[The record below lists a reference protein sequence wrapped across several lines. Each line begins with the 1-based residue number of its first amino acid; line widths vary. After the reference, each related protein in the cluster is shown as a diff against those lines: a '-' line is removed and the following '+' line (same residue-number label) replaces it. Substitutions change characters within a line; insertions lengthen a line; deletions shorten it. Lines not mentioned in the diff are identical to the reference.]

1 MSDLGVGNATQ
12 VLVDGGSRCWDGKTE
27 TPAGTREGVMGSVLD
42 VPNLKA
48 SRDYPAQE
56 GGWCCGLNCFPP
68 RWYVHILMAG
78 APEGDPICK

>member
-1 MSDLGVGNATQ
+1 MDKWG
-12 VLVDGGSRCWDGKTE
+12 LVAGMGKTE

-68 RWYVHILMAG
+68 DGMFTSSWLVPLRVTLF
-78 APEGDPICK
+78 K